1 MYFIDWLEIWDKYF
15 FFRYGDKVFKIIVGK
30 LLGFVWML
38 VGFIIIIMFI
48 SIIIMLMML
57 VSFEG
62 WINLWGVMVGRG
74 LEWVFKKS
82 NLF

>member
-1 MYFIDWLEIWDKYF
+1 MIGWKYEISIF

-62 WINLWGVMVGRG
+62 
-74 LEWVFKKS
+74 
-82 NLF
+82 